1 MEGGA
6 GMKESG
12 FLSLVS
18 SSCQNLKR
26 YNHPARTESAVS
38 MAMLRRDAK
47 EQPEEVRKGPSLLL
61 QSPSASCY
69 FQHSD

>member
-26 YNHPARTESAVS
+26 YNHPDKKGVSGFHGNAEAERQRTARGGKKGVKFITTVS
-38 MAMLRRDAK
+38 
-47 EQPEEVRKGPSLLL
+47 
-61 QSPSASCY
+61 
-69 FQHSD
+69 F